1 MNYLD
6 SNILALWA
14 PGPLELLV
22 ILIIAVL
29 IFGKR
34 LPEIGRGLGK
44 SLMEF
49 KKGLNE
55 AQNVKNEV
63 TNEVKKIENDVIAEV
78 KDAATQSNANVPN
91 VVKS

>member
-1 MNYLD
+1 MNYPD
-6 SNILALWA
+6 IGILGLSA
-14 PGPLELLV
+14 PGPIELLI

-55 AQNVKNEV
+55 AKDVKDDL
-63 TNEVKKIENDVIAEV
+63 TNEVKKVGDDIVN
-78 KDAATQSNANVPN
+78 
-91 VVKS
+91 

>member
-6 SNILALWA
+6 SNILAMWA
-14 PGPLELLV
+14 PGPMELLV

-49 KKGLNE
+49 KKGLSE
-55 AQNVKNEV
+55 AQDVKNDV
-63 TNEVKKIENDVIAEV
+63 TSEVKKIEDEV
-78 KDAATQSNANVPN
+78 VAKIKDAVTPSKAS
-91 VVKS
+91 

>member
-1 MNYLD
+1 MSYPD
-6 SNILALWA
+6 SNILAMWA
-14 PGPLELLV
+14 PGPMELLV

-49 KKGLNE
+49 KKGLSE
-55 AQNVKNEV
+55 VQNVKDEL
-63 TNEVKKIENDVIAEV
+63 TNEIKKVETDIINQAKDISTQND
-78 KDAATQSNANVPN
+78 S
-91 VVKS
+91 

>member
-1 MNYLD
+1 M
-6 SNILALWA
+6 AMWA
-14 PGPLELLV
+14 PGPMELLV

-49 KKGLNE
+49 KKGLSE
-55 AQNVKNEV
+55 AQDVKNDV
-63 TNEVKKIENDVIAEV
+63 TSEVKKIEDEV
-78 KDAATQSNANVPN
+78 VAKIKDAVTPSKAS
-91 VVKS
+91 